1 MTVLVLVDHRD
12 GAIAPATR
20 SAIAACRALGDIH
33 ALVAGAGVAS
43 VAEAAARIDGVAKVL
58 VADEARL
65 DHALAEPLASLVVSL
80 VRPGPRPDAVAYTH
94 VVAAATSTG
103 KNVLPR
109 AAALLDVQPI
119 GDVVAVHGDDE
130 FVRPIYAGNALATV
144 RSSDT
149 VKVLTI
155 RAAAFEPASETGGA
169 GLIEPVA
176 VTAGMSHADTMH
188 AGTPHADAS
197 RFVSAE
203 LSESERPDLASAR
216 VVVSGGRGMGSGEN
230 FRLLEPIAD
239 MLGAAIGASRAAVDS
254 GFVPNDHQV
263 GQTGKIIAPDLY
275 LAIGI
280 SGAIQHLAG
289 MKDSKVI
296 VAINKDADA
305 PIFQVAD
312 YGLVADLFTALPELE
327 AELRRG

>member
-1 MTVLVLVDHRD
+1 MTDLLLVDHQD
-12 GAIAPATR
+12 GAISAATR
-20 SAIAACRALGDIH
+20 SAVAASRGLGDVV
-33 ALVAGAGVAS
+33 ALVAGDAVRP
-43 VAEAAARIDGVAKVL
+43 VAEAAARIEGVAKVL
-58 VADEARL
+58 LADDPRFA
-65 DHALAEPLASLVVSL
+65 HMLAEPLAALVVSL
-80 VRPGPRPDAVAYTH
+80 AADHTH
-94 VVAAATSTG
+94 VVAAATATG

-119 GDVVAVHGDDE
+119 SDVVAVLDADS
-130 FVRPIYAGNALATV
+130 FVRPIYAGSALATV
-144 RSSDT
+144 RSRDAT
-149 VKVLTI
+149 KVLTI
-155 RAAAFEPASETGGA
+155 RAAAFEPAAAEGGDA
-169 GLIEPVA
+169 PVEA
-176 VTAGMSHADTMH
+176 VPAAAEAPGAAS
-188 AGTPHADAS
+188 S

-239 MLGAAIGASRAAVDS
+239 RLGAAIGASRAAVDS

-275 LAIGI
+275 LAVGI

-296 VAINKDADA
+296 VAINKDGDA

-312 YGLVADLFTALPELE
+312 YGLVADLFTALPELD